1 MSVPVAVS
9 VTPAIGFAP
18 DLLLRAQDVKV
29 AFFDVDGVLTD
40 GGIYFAEAPGEG
52 TDAAAGARESI
63 KRFDILDGQGLK
75 LLQQADIVPVIVTGR
90 DSTVLRARLAQLGI
104 DAHACFG
111 VTDKRAAAERVLH
124 ALSLDWSQTAAMG
137 DDWPDLPVLLRCA
150 FACAPPGAHVE
161 VRAVVQHVTG
171 ARAGH
176 GAARE
181 FCDLLL
187 VASGHYARLLAEY
200 AR

>member
-1 MSVPVAVS
+1 MNKSVDVS
-9 VTPAIGFAP
+9 IAPAIDFAP
-18 DLLLRAQDVKV
+18 ELLLCAQDVKV

-40 GGIYFAEAPGEG
+40 GGLYFAESA
-52 TDAAAGARESI
+52 DDAGARESI

-75 LLQQADIVPVIVTGR
+75 LLQQAAVVPVIVTGR
-90 DSTVLRARLAQLGI
+90 DSKVLRARLAQLGV

-111 VTDKRAAAERVLH
+111 VTDKRAAAERVLD
-124 ALSLDWSQTAAMG
+124 ALSLGWSQAAAMG
-137 DDWPDLPVLLRCA
+137 DDWPDLPVLRRCA
-150 FACAPPGAHVE
+150 FACAPPGAHLE
-161 VRAVVQHVTG
+161 VRAVVQHVTA

-187 VASGHYARLLAEY
+187 VASGHYARLLAEH